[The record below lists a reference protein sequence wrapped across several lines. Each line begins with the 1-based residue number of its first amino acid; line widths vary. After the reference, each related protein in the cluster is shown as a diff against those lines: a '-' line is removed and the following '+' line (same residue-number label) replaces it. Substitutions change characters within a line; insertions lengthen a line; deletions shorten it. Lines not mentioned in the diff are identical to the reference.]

1 MEGLSID
8 NGSIKIQAF
17 VWETTLRAAALT
29 AMHDDHSILR
39 DLGFWV
45 AVAIGCSAI
54 LAGAGVI

>member
-1 MEGLSID
+1 M
-8 NGSIKIQAF
+8 
-17 VWETTLRAAALT
+17 ETTLRAGALT
-29 AMHDDHSILR
+29 AMHDDHNILR

>member
-1 MEGLSID
+1 
-8 NGSIKIQAF
+8 
-17 VWETTLRAAALT
+17 
-29 AMHDDHSILR
+29 MHDDYSILR